1 MEKTLDE
8 IVRFTPS
15 TQNVTL
21 LSVRLPSPREL
32 TCAVWDGETAH
43 IFGGMSAFVA
53 MDDVLGLDPTGGGPA
68 GMWESPI
75 LYVLLAVVIVSLA
88 TVVAWLRRERG

>member
-1 MEKTLDE
+1 M
-8 IVRFTPS
+8 R
-15 TQNVTL
+15 TL

-53 MDDVLGLDPTGGGPA
+53 LDEVVGFEPPSGGPA
-68 GMWESPI
+68 GIWESP
-75 LYVLLAVVIVSLA
+75 LVYVLLAVVIVSSV
-88 TVVAWLRRERG
+88 TVVAWLARERG